1 MQNAFI
7 PEKHHAVRHYIQ
19 QSWNICYSLNKGY
32 KLTNMLTVVMS
43 GFLVTCRDY
52 TSYNNNSLIMLGPK
66 KALFVDV
73 ILTGTIAPKECI
85 AASAGGSRLL
95 AEAIYCT
102 DSKNLL
108 YLLVILT
115 PKYVK

>member
-43 GFLVTCRDY
+43 GFLVKNKG
-52 TSYNNNSLIMLGPK
+52 SHQSLVGI
-66 KALFVDV
+66 
-73 ILTGTIAPKECI
+73 
-85 AASAGGSRLL
+85 
-95 AEAIYCT
+95 
-102 DSKNLL
+102 
-108 YLLVILT
+108 T
-115 PKYVK
+115 PRTTTTV